1 VFYSSATRHVGKQK
15 GAWAKRVGDGFTR
28 IMMMNSPDKANG
40 KSRRAESSKVTKER
54 TPEKL
59 IQFGRV
65 LIQALSV
72 RWLNAI
78 SLS

>member
-1 VFYSSATRHVGKQK
+1 MDWEKC
-15 GAWAKRVGDGFTR
+15 VGDGFTR
-28 IMMMNSPDKANG
+28 IMMMNSPHKATE
-40 KSRRAESSKVTKER
+40 KYRRAESRKVTKER
-54 TPEKL
+54 IPEKL

-78 SLS
+78 SL